1 MHDIE
6 KNSRTSCHRLCTTA
20 SPFKQNRFCLRKGKA
35 VRRLSLTDRFTSF
48 QIQQAPSTD
57 AYPACT
63 TVAIFAHFWAI
74 EARRGGG
81 GWSAP
86 SVASRLP
93 SLACHQTSDVSMSS
107 DIKVSDIEHASDL
120 GYQASD
126 IAYWISDIRF
136 RTYEIRHRTSA
147 IGQRTS
153 DIGVW
158 TSDVKYHAWGVF
170 LSQSFVFSASW
181 FKMGPS
187 LCFGSIFKS
196 FWTAITYVRNN
207 LSQIIV

>member
-1 MHDIE
+1 MLYAGYPWQTG
-6 KNSRTSCHRLCTTA
+6 S
-20 SPFKQNRFCLRKGKA
+20 LRSKFNKLLPLMPTQPA
-35 VRRLSLTDRFTSF
+35 
-48 QIQQAPSTD
+48 QQLL
-57 AYPACT
+57 YLR
-63 TVAIFAHFWAI
+63 IFGRSKP
-74 EARRGGG
+74 EGGGGG

-93 SLACHQTSDVSMSS
+93 SQAWHQTSDVSMSS
-107 DIKVSDIEHASDL
+107 DIRVSDIGHASDL
-120 GYQASD
+120 GYQTSD

-158 TSDVKYHAWGVF
+158 ASDVKYQAWDVF

-181 FKMGPS
+181 FKMSPS

-196 FWTAITYVRNN
+196 FWTAITHVRNN